1 MSLQGIRQDW
11 YAFSVT
17 DGDEGVYT
25 SKSFSIEHYQ
35 KPAYRITV
43 TPDKDWYY
51 ATDPVT
57 FTIEASYYDG
67 TPLSGGE
74 LTFSGDYM
82 GSAGPDGPGR
92 TAIRLDEQG
101 RATHTTRLNLA
112 QMRQDRRSALDWSPQ
127 SLWYTVDNSGREDG
141 GYFYESGAITVL
153 PSRIA
158 ARTERD
164 QGHRRRHGADRVA
177 RSLQALPG
185 RHRRRSPAP
194 STRTSSTGWR
204 GFPPT
209 CPSP

>member
-1 MSLQGIRQDW
+1 MRVPVAADGTFEGSMSLQGIRQDW

-82 GSAGPDGPGR
+82 GSAGPDGPSDGHPARRAGPRHPHDQTEPRPDAPGPAVGARLVAPVPLVHGGQLGQGGR
-92 TAIRLDEQG
+92 RL
-101 RATHTTRLNLA
+101 LL
-112 QMRQDRRSALDWSPQ
+112 
-127 SLWYTVDNSGREDG
+127 
-141 GYFYESGAITVL
+141 
-153 PSRIA
+153 
-158 ARTERD
+158 
-164 QGHRRRHGADRVA
+164 
-177 RSLQALPG
+177 
-185 RHRRRSPAP
+185 
-194 STRTSSTGWR
+194 
-204 GFPPT
+204 
-209 CPSP
+209 